1 MTPVGNKEQKA
12 LLDARRLK
20 REAAIT
26 GRSKTFSHA
35 SATALAVVFVLALAQ
50 FDLDGLKGLL
60 LDGLMRSQFRHSP
73 SDDVR
78 LVAYDDASAGRYEE
92 GRKVPAEEVA
102 QILEALALESPKAVA
117 LIGPFNE
124 RRYTPSELALI
135 GKALVKVPNPFVGYT
150 DDESLGKNPPA
161 ELAGARY
168 LPGFISRDTFSYGAD
183 SVSRRVMI
191 TLQSVPSVY
200 SELANLSHQRQ
211 AFRHVEHLGD
221 MGDSTQTY
229 INWQGGPGTYPVL
242 SSLKVAEHSFPT
254 GHFKDKI
261 VLVGR
266 ALRSMQA
273 EDFVLTPLSRGPQT
287 PLLEGAANGLVTL
300 MNDNGIAKSS
310 SWFNLVLA
318 LFLGIVTVNLALSLS
333 PGKGILFVLAEV
345 VVLCLAAWVAL
356 LGFNYWLDLAHP
368 LLVAFVGYYL
378 VIPYRLVEEYRKR
391 WHYQEKSELM
401 SQLEQLKS
409 NFLSLV
415 THDLKTPIARIQGNA
430 ELILNETS
438 DLTEK
443 QKGSVSAII
452 HTTEELSK
460 YVETVLDLTRIESSE
475 VPLQKQTKD
484 INQAIQEVIDS
495 KRPIAAEKNITLEA
509 DLDPIFSFRFDAR
522 LIRRVI
528 ANLVENAIKYSPEGS
543 HIRLISREENNWVH
557 VSVADQGIGIPETE
571 QEKVFAK
578 FYRGQHP
585 LTAAVKGTGLGLYL
599 ARYFVELHEG
609 IIKLKSEV
617 GKGST
622 FTVSLPV

>member
-1 MTPVGNKEQKA
+1 MGKKNKHNLA
-12 LLDARRLK
+12 DARRLK
-20 REAAIT
+20 RERAIT

-35 SATALAVVFVLALAQ
+35 SATTLAVVFVFALAQ
-50 FDLDGLKGLL
+50 FDLDGLKGIFV
-60 LDGLMRSQFRHSP
+60 DGLFRTQLRHTP
-73 SDDVR
+73 NTDIR
-78 LVAYDDASAGRYEE
+78 LVGYDEAAAARYED
-92 GRKVPAEEVA
+92 GRKIPVEELA
-102 QILEALALESPKAVA
+102 QVIETLAADSPKAVA

-124 RRYTPSELALI
+124 RRYTPAELALL
-135 GKALVKVPNPFVGYT
+135 GKALQKVAHPFIGYT
-150 DDESLGKNPPA
+150 DDESLGKNPPV
-161 ELAGARY
+161 ELTGVRY

-183 SVSRRVMI
+183 SVSRRVMLTI
-191 TLQSVPSVY
+191 QSVPSVY
-200 SELANLSHQRQ
+200 AELANLAQPNRTSL
-211 AFRHVEHLGD
+211 RHVDPLGE

-229 INWQGGPGTYPVL
+229 INWQGGPGTYPVTSTL
-242 SSLKVAEHSFPT
+242 AVAEHRFAP
-254 GHFKDKI
+254 GFFKDKI

-266 ALRSMQA
+266 ALRTMQA
-273 EDFVLTPLSRGPQT
+273 DDFILSPLSRGTYT
-287 PLLEGAANGLVTL
+287 PLLEGAAHGLATILDDRGV
-300 MNDNGIAKSS
+300 AKSS
-310 SWFNLVLA
+310 SWLNLA
-318 LFLGIVTVNLALSLS
+318 LSLLIGIVTVNLALFLS
-333 PGKGILFVLAEV
+333 PWRGILFVLAEAA
-345 VVLCLAAWVAL
+345 VLCVYAWIAL
-356 LGFNYWLDLAHP
+356 FFFDYWLNLAHP
-368 LLVAFVGYYL
+368 LLVACVGYYL

-430 ELILNETS
+430 ELILNEAAS
-438 DLTEK
+438 SLTEK
-443 QKGSVSAII
+443 QKGSVAAIV

-460 YVETVLDLTRIESSE
+460 YVETVLDLTRIESAE
-475 VPLQKQTKD
+475 VPLQKATKD
-484 INQAIQEVIDS
+484 INQAIMEVVES
-495 KRPIAAEKNITLEA
+495 KQPQAADKNITLDT
-509 DLDPIFSFRFDAR
+509 DLDPIFSFKFDVR

-543 HIRLISREENNWVH
+543 HIRLISREEDNWVH
-557 VSVADQGIGIPETE
+557 VSVEDQGIGIPDTE

>member
-1 MTPVGNKEQKA
+1 MGNRNQKKRI
-12 LLDARRLK
+12 DVRRLK
-20 REAAIT
+20 REEALS

-35 SATALAVVFVLALAQ
+35 SASALAVVFVLALAQ

-60 LDGLMRSQFRHSP
+60 SDGLMRTQWRHSP
-73 SDDVR
+73 HPQLR
-78 LVAYDDASAGRYEE
+78 LVGYDDASASRYEE
-92 GRKVPAEEVA
+92 GRKVPVEELA
-102 QILEALALESPKAVA
+102 QMLETLAAESPKAVA

-124 RRYTPSELALI
+124 RRYTPSELALL
-135 GKALVKVPNPFVGYT
+135 GKALLKVPNPFIGYT
-150 DDESLGKNPPA
+150 DDDSLGKNPPV
-161 ELAGARY
+161 ELSGVRY

-191 TLQSVPSVY
+191 TLQSVPTVY
-200 SELANLSHQRQ
+200 AELANLARPRAS
-211 AFRHVEHLGD
+211 FRHAEPLGD
-221 MGDSTQTY
+221 MSDSSQTY
-229 INWQGGPGTYPVL
+229 INWQGGPGTYPIT
-242 SSLKVAEHSFPT
+242 SSLAVAERSFPV

-266 ALRSMQA
+266 VLRSKQA
-273 EDFVLTPLSRGPQT
+273 EDFILTPLSRGPST
-287 PLLEGAANGLVTL
+287 PLLEGAAHSLATL
-300 MNDNGIAKSS
+300 LDDRGIAKSS
-310 SWFNLVLA
+310 SWLNMVLA
-318 LFLGIVTVNLALSLS
+318 LFIGVVTVNLALFLS
-333 PGKGILFVLAEV
+333 PWRGILFVLGETI
-345 VVLCLAAWVAL
+345 VLCLAAWTL
-356 LGFNYWLDLAHP
+356 LLAGDYWLDLAHP
-368 LLVAFVGYYL
+368 LLVACVGYYL

-438 DLTEK
+438 GLTEK
-443 QKGSVSAII
+443 QRGSVTAIV

-460 YVETVLDLTRIESSE
+460 YVETVLDLTRIESAE
-475 VPLQKQTKD
+475 VPLQKATKD
-484 INQAIQEVIDS
+484 INQAVLEVVEA
-495 KRPIAAEKNITLEA
+495 KRPLAAEKNITLDT
-509 DLDPIFSFRFDAR
+509 DLDPIFSFKFDAR

-528 ANLVENAIKYSPEGS
+528 ANLVENAIKYSPEGG

-609 IIKLKSEV
+609 IIKLKSDV